1 MLTVFVFLYYII
13 EGMAAAVVAVRDV
26 PESEFVKNNG
36 VLRQR
41 RDRLVELLSS
51 VKGVVCPKT
60 QGAFY
65 LFVDITA
72 LIGKSQKEKAGT
84 HGSCNYLMKFQI

>member
-1 MLTVFVFLYYII
+1 
-13 EGMAAAVVAVRDV
+13 MAAAVVAVRDV

-65 LFVDITA
+65 LFIFSFIVFSTITA
-72 LIGKSQKEKAGT
+72 FE
-84 HGSCNYLMKFQI
+84 N

>member
-1 MLTVFVFLYYII
+1 
-13 EGMAAAVVAVRDV
+13 MAAAVVAVRDV

-72 LIGKSQKEKAGT
+72 LIGTFNRSKCSY
-84 HGSCNYLMKFQI
+84 CNYCLKISNIKKLM

>member
-1 MLTVFVFLYYII
+1 MFTVVVFLYIHF

-72 LIGKSQKEKAGT
+72 LIGTFKREKQEQ
-84 HGSCNYLMKFQI
+84 M